1 MRGPKSS
8 NGGLNAHDIEMRKEQ
23 SVDMKLENKE
33 LKILNKSTEVER
45 LRLMELVKTL
55 QKRVEEL
62 VEKNITSDNQYNEA
76 RRRCANLEKQLEK
89 SKLGDSSGK
98 ATSKQRL
105 SCQVLIMDLN

>member
-8 NGGLNAHDIEMRKEQ
+8 NGLNAHDIETRKEQ

-33 LKILNKSTEVER
+33 LKILNKSSEVER

-62 VEKNITSDNQYNEA
+62 VDKTVTSDNQFNEM

-89 SKLGDSSGK
+89 SKLGDSTKS
-98 ATSKQRL
+98 ASKYN
-105 SCQVLIMDLN
+105 S

>member
-8 NGGLNAHDIEMRKEQ
+8 GGLNAHDIEMRKEQ

-33 LKILNKSTEVER
+33 LKILSKSSEVER

-62 VEKNITSDNQYNEA
+62 VEKNITSDNQYNEM

-89 SKLGDSSGK
+89 SKLGDSSK
-98 ATSKQRL
+98 TSSKRPPP
-105 SCQVLIMDLN
+105 SCERPWP